1 MGRDDAVSDRSGARE
16 RRRGSRRR
24 GSDVARARGEE
35 GARASTIER
44 TIERTIGF
52 YPRGRTGRAGR
63 ALVEALVERLR
74 EPRAEAREPSRALR
88 IRGVHGHRGG
98 RVRVRRAP
106 TRTVQ
111 PRLEESQVFRKAA
124 AAAPAARLPA
134 GRRPR
139 ERKPCS
145 ACRRLV

>member
-1 MGRDDAVSDRSGARE
+1 
-16 RRRGSRRR
+16 
-24 GSDVARARGEE
+24 
-35 GARASTIER
+35 
-44 TIERTIGF
+44 
-52 YPRGRTGRAGR
+52 
-63 ALVEALVERLR
+63 
-74 EPRAEAREPSRALR
+74 
-88 IRGVHGHRGG
+88 
-98 RVRVRRAP
+98 VRVRRAP